1 MGHSTMVASLSVS
14 LLFLFI
20 LSSLLGSSDETL
32 TDETNDITANI
43 TSEDRSGKVLSV
55 FTVVKFPNTVCAST
69 TSGRNGTC
77 YTQSECTSKGGT
89 ASGTCASSLGVCCIF
104 EVSCGNP
111 TLAENNTY
119 FTSTDITKGSNCR
132 MTVCKCSTDVCQLRL
147 DFETFVLNVPITKV
161 SAEDST
167 GNSQANTGNAG
178 TFTQG
183 GTCHVDTFGVSSPGS
198 TTIPTICGTNTGE
211 HMYVPA
217 SDQCNVLSA
226 NIGSTST
233 STTGSFSIKI
243 TQIPCDSP
251 VLPPR
256 GCLQYHYGS
265 PSGTVAS
272 YNFAGSSGVATAGTS
287 QLLANQHYTN
297 CIRTERTYCS
307 ICYWSATIATGFHMS
322 VPNGIAAIGL
332 LGFDTNC
339 GALGTGTGAAID
351 GVAYA
356 NGGTYDFIQIP
367 SGVCHPPSPAIA
379 STGQPV
385 DRYCGSAF
393 NCRKNTNAIAGTPDA
408 TVCTSLKPF
417 KIGVHSDGVEWAH
430 PIATSEAGPN
440 TAATAGANNYG
451 FSLNYY
457 MKTNCLYYKLAG
469 E

>member
-89 ASGTCASSLGVCCIF
+89 ASGTCASSFGVCCIF

-147 DFETFVLNVPITKV
+147 DFETFVLNVPITLV
-161 SAEDST
+161 SASATT
-167 GNSQANTGNAG
+167 GNSQANIGNAG
-178 TFTQG
+178 TFTQ
-183 GTCHVDTFGVSSPGS
+183 
-198 TTIPTICGTNTGE
+198 
-211 HMYVPA
+211 
-217 SDQCNVLSA
+217 
-226 NIGSTST
+226 GSTST

-251 VLPPR
+251 VLPPA

-265 PSGTVAS
+265 TSGTVAS